1 LSLFVEPSENA
12 TFTGRSSAGPHDAD
26 SLTPTQT
33 LEQSD
38 SQGHDDASSRSIP
51 ECLLRSIKSWDRSG
65 RRSRRVVQL
74 RRPIRRY
81 PGRRVPSLLPPGV
94 TFPGAEPFSST
105 VGGYRPPGLWIAIT
119 TPALPWLQPA
129 KADIGLLAFYS
140 CLDLDGKTE
149 GLRDSVESIVPSAVS
164 KKGSLPFGAGGC
176 RVAPVFSLREP
187 GSSISPVEGKRAPS
201 RRERAIISRQVLEP
215 ICLG

>member
-1 LSLFVEPSENA
+1 MAYSSRPCQVSLSLFVEPSKNA
-12 TFTGRSSAGPHDAD
+12 TFTGRSSAGPYDAD
-26 SLTPTQT
+26 SLTQTQT

-38 SQGHDDASSRSIP
+38 SQGDEDASSSRSIP

-65 RRSRRVVQL
+65 RGSRRVVQL
-74 RRPIRRY
+74 LRPIRRY

-94 TFPGAEPFSST
+94 SFPRAEPFSST
-105 VGGYRPPGLWIAIT
+105 VGGYRPPGLWIAIA

-129 KADIGLLAFYS
+129 KADIKLLAFYS
-140 CLDLDGKTE
+140 CLDLDGETE

-176 RVAPVFSLREP
+176 RVAPVFSL
-187 GSSISPVEGKRAPS
+187 
-201 RRERAIISRQVLEP
+201 
-215 ICLG
+215 